1 MLFQSHFSSQSTSKG
16 ITFIP
21 PSSPVGYLKTFFVF
35 AIFFFMGTGA
45 FYWWALP
52 GFNSALF
59 TQYWHFAEGRI
70 IVSELN
76 KIPDAK
82 KRGGVFSYPHVEYEY
97 NVEDERFIGKTISL
111 WLADSGNLNESEKIL
126 AFYPKGK
133 IVNVYYNPKNPVEST
148 LKPESL
154 NGSLIALLLSFACA
168 IIGLYGLSVTLRD
181 FITGR
186 SRPSLII
193 FEL

>member
-1 MLFQSHFSSQSTSKG
+1 MLFQSHFSSQFESKG
-16 ITFIP
+16 ITFIRLP
-21 PSSPVGYLKTFFVF
+21 PVGYLKTFFVF
-35 AIFFFMGTGA
+35 AIFFFAGTGV
-45 FYWWALP
+45 FYWWAFP
-52 GFNSALF
+52 GFNSTLF
-59 TQYWHFAEGRI
+59 TQNWHFAEGRI

-82 KRGGVFSYPHVEYEY
+82 KEGVFFSYPHVEYEY
-97 NVEDERFIGKTISL
+97 NVEDEQFIGKTISL